1 MGTTKAE
8 ILNFGTV
15 ISMNLEQVLKNA
27 VAKNASDI
35 FLVAGCPVGF
45 KIDGSLVRQSDENL
59 MPDDTYEYV
68 KGIYALAKRGD
79 MERHIEEGDDDFS
92 FSLPGEGRFRVN
104 LYKQRGSLAVIMRVV
119 HFDLPDH
126 TKLGIP
132 ESVMELGKKT
142 GGLVLVTG
150 PAGSGKSTTLAC
162 LIDRINKTR
171 EGHIMTLEDPIEFLH
186 RHNRCI
192 VSQREISI
200 DTQDYVTGLKS
211 ALRQSP
217 DVILIGEMRDP
228 ETINIAITAA
238 ETGHLVLSTLHTLGA
253 ANAIDRII
261 DAFPPAQQNQ
271 VRVQLSMVL
280 QAVVSQQLVPC
291 KDGGRVPAFEIMTA
305 TNAVRNLI
313 RESKMH
319 QLESIMHSGMAQGM
333 KTMDNSL
340 MELMRQG
347 KITKDTALMHSF
359 NYEAIKRVI

>member
-1 MGTTKAE
+1 MTLEE
-8 ILNFGTV
+8 ILKSA
-15 ISMNLEQVLKNA
+15 IAQ
-27 VAKNASDI
+27 NASDI

-45 KIDGSLVRQSDENL
+45 KMNGSLVRQGDEIL
-59 MPDDTYEYV
+59 KPEQTLSYV
-68 KGIYALAKRGD
+68 EGIYALAKRGE
-79 MERHIEEGDDDFS
+79 MARHIEEGDDDFS

-119 HFDLPDH
+119 HFNLPDYK
-126 TKLGIP
+126 KLGIP
-132 ESVMELGKKT
+132 ETVMDLSRKT

-162 LIDRINKTR
+162 LIDRINSTR
-171 EGHIMTLEDPIEFLH
+171 EGHVMTLEDPIEFLH

-200 DTQDYVTGLKS
+200 DTKDYVTGLKS

-217 DVILIGEMRDP
+217 DVIFIGEMRDA

-261 DAFPPAQQNQ
+261 DAFPPGQQTQ

-280 QAVVSQQLVPC
+280 QAVVSQQLVQG
-291 KDGGRVPAFEIMTA
+291 KEGGRVPAFEIMTA
-305 TNAVRNLI
+305 TNAVKNLI

-319 QLESIMHSGMAQGM
+319 QLESIMYSGMAQGM
-333 KTMDNSL
+333 KTMDSSL
-340 MELMRQG
+340 VELWKQG
-347 KITKDTALMHSF
+347 KITRETALLHSF
-359 NYEAIKRVI
+359 NYDAMKRMVG

>member
-1 MGTTKAE
+1 MILEE
-8 ILNFGTV
+8 I
-15 ISMNLEQVLKNA
+15 LKNA
-27 VAKNASDI
+27 IAKNASDI
-35 FLVAGCPVGF
+35 FLVAGYPVGF
-45 KIDGSLVRQSDENL
+45 KIDGCLIKQSDETL
-59 MPDDTYEYV
+59 RPEHTFEYV
-68 KGIYALAKRGD
+68 KGIYDLANRGE

-119 HFDLPDH
+119 HFDLPDYK
-126 TKLGIP
+126 KLGIP
-132 ESVMELGKKT
+132 ESVMDLGKKT

-217 DVILIGEMRDP
+217 DVIFIGEMRDA

-261 DAFPPAQQNQ
+261 DAFPPNQ
-271 VRVQLSMVL
+271 
-280 QAVVSQQLVPC
+280 
-291 KDGGRVPAFEIMTA
+291 
-305 TNAVRNLI
+305 
-313 RESKMH
+313 
-319 QLESIMHSGMAQGM
+319 
-333 KTMDNSL
+333 
-340 MELMRQG
+340 
-347 KITKDTALMHSF
+347 
-359 NYEAIKRVI
+359 

>member
-1 MGTTKAE
+1 MILEE
-8 ILNFGTV
+8 I
-15 ISMNLEQVLKNA
+15 LKNA
-27 VAKNASDI
+27 IAKNASDI
-35 FLVAGCPVGF
+35 FLVAGYPVGF
-45 KIDGSLVRQSDENL
+45 KIDGCLIKQSDETL
-59 MPDDTYEYV
+59 KPEHTLEYV
-68 KGIYALAKRGD
+68 KGIYDLANRGE

-119 HFDLPDH
+119 HFDLPDYK
-126 TKLGIP
+126 KLGIP
-132 ESVMELGKKT
+132 ESVMDLGKKT

-217 DVILIGEMRDP
+217 DVIFIGEMRDA

-261 DAFPPAQQNQ
+261 DAFPPNQQNQ

-280 QAVVSQQLVPC
+280 QAVVSQQLVQG
-291 KDGGRVPAFEIMTA
+291 KDGGRVPAFEVMTA

-333 KTMDNSL
+333 KTMDSSL
-340 MELMRQG
+340 TELYRQG
-347 KITKDTALMHSF
+347 KITRENALTHSF
-359 NYEAIKRVI
+359 NFDAMARMVG

>member
-1 MGTTKAE
+1 MILEE
-8 ILNFGTV
+8 I
-15 ISMNLEQVLKNA
+15 LKNA
-27 VAKNASDI
+27 IAKNASDI
-35 FLVAGCPVGF
+35 FLVAGYPVGF
-45 KIDGSLVRQSDENL
+45 KIDGCLIKQSDETL
-59 MPDDTYEYV
+59 RPEHTLEYV
-68 KGIYALAKRGD
+68 KGIYDLANRGE

-119 HFDLPDH
+119 HFDLPDYK
-126 TKLGIP
+126 KLGIP
-132 ESVMELGKKT
+132 ESVMDLGKKT

-217 DVILIGEMRDP
+217 DVIFIGEMRDA

-261 DAFPPAQQNQ
+261 DAFPPNQQNQ

-280 QAVVSQQLVPC
+280 QAVVSQQLVQG
-291 KDGGRVPAFEIMTA
+291 KDGGRVPAFEVMTA

-333 KTMDNSL
+333 KTMDSSL
-340 MELMRQG
+340 TELYRQG
-347 KITKDTALMHSF
+347 KITRENALTHSF
-359 NYEAIKRVI
+359 NFDAMARMVG

>member
-1 MGTTKAE
+1 MAMKSSNYGTG
-8 ILNFGTV
+8 IN
-15 ISMNLEQVLKNA
+15 MNLETILKDA
-27 VAKNASDI
+27 IAKNASDI
-35 FLVAGCPVGF
+35 FLVAGYPVGY
-45 KIDGSLVRQSDENL
+45 KIDGNLIRQQ
-59 MPDDTYEYV
+59 DDILKPEHTLEYV
-68 KGIYALAKRGD
+68 KGIYALANRGD

-104 LYKQRGSLAVIMRVV
+104 MYKQRGSLAVIMRVV
-119 HFDLPDH
+119 HFNLPDYR
-126 TKLGIP
+126 KLGIP
-132 ESVMELGKKT
+132 ESVMSLGEKK

-200 DTQDYVTGLKS
+200 DTKDYVTGLKS

-217 DVILIGEMRDP
+217 DVIFIGEMRDA

-238 ETGHLVLSTLHTLGA
+238 ETGHLVLSTLHTLGS

-261 DAFPPAQQNQ
+261 DAFPPNQQNQ

-280 QAVVSQQLVPC
+280 QAVVSQQLIPA
-291 KDGGRVPAFEIMTA
+291 KDGGRVPAFEVMTA

-319 QLESIMHSGMAQGM
+319 QLESIMHSGLAQGM
-333 KTMDNSL
+333 KTMDASL
-340 MELMRQG
+340 MELYRQN
-347 KITKDTALMHSF
+347 KITRESTLTHSF
-359 NYEAIKRVI
+359 NFDAMARMVG

>member
-1 MGTTKAE
+1 MAEQSLNYGTE
-8 ILNFGTV
+8 IN
-15 ISMNLEQVLKNA
+15 MNLETILKDA
-27 VAKNASDI
+27 IAKNASDI
-35 FLVAGCPVGF
+35 FLVAGYPVGY
-45 KIDGSLVRQSDENL
+45 KIDGSLIRQQ
-59 MPDDTYEYV
+59 DDILKPEHTLEYV
-68 KGIYALAKRGD
+68 KGIYALANRGD

-104 LYKQRGSLAVIMRVV
+104 MYKQRGSLAVIMRVV
-119 HFDLPDH
+119 HFNLPDYR
-126 TKLGIP
+126 KLGIP
-132 ESVMELGKKT
+132 ESVMSLGEKK

-200 DTQDYVTGLKS
+200 DTKDYVTGLKS

-217 DVILIGEMRDP
+217 DVIFIGEMRDA

-261 DAFPPAQQNQ
+261 DAFPPNQQNQ

-280 QAVVSQQLVPC
+280 QAVVSQQLVPA
-291 KDGGRVPAFEIMTA
+291 KDGGRVPAFEVMTA

-319 QLESIMHSGMAQGM
+319 QLESIMHSGLAQGM
-333 KTMDNSL
+333 KTMDASL
-340 MELMRQG
+340 MELYRQS
-347 KITKDTALMHSF
+347 KITRESALTHSF
-359 NYEAIKRVI
+359 NFDAMARMVG